1 MREVAIPGVEQ
12 YVRQL
17 QQAQVLQNTASL
29 EGGMVGRY
37 FVAPSVTQ
45 RLAAALKRMKG
56 DEMESQAQAGIDAAR
71 KQQLEA
77 MQYALTGQR
86 PQAPLKR
93 NQDGGFVAAQRPT
106 TQAEVDASFDARQ
119 AANREQMGI
128 AQSYPVQAPSVQQA
142 PANPVMAER
151 QAMIQR
157 MIASGNPELVRQAAQ
172 MMMADQEY
180 MRTRADTRAD
190 TLDQRQYQTG
200 RDETQF
206 GRQVQLAGMQND
218 WQNQR
223 QEGQQAFTA
232 EQNALNRGLTQRQMD
247 AQAADRAEQRRRQEE
262 ADQRAR
268 EAADRAQWTYDEQ
281 RGVAINKITGETRPI
296 MGQNG
301 QPLGP
306 QLAESQLQQI
316 RGLDS
321 TIEAG
326 NSFIRDMQGLGNT
339 DMMDMNTRSKVG
351 TAYTNL
357 MLQAKDAYRLG
368 VLAGEDLK
376 LMETLVNNPLDWQFM
391 ARNPQV
397 AVQQTRQLQELLM
410 KTRNILAQGGTPTA
424 PQLYQPEAPRSDIP
438 PTQVPQM
445 QAPPK
450 VLRFDA
456 NGNMVQ

>member
-1 MREVAIPGVEQ
+1 MRDVAIPGVEQ

-17 QQAQVLQNTASL
+17 QQAQALQATESPQ
-29 EGGMVGRY
+29 GGMVGRY

-56 DEMESQAQAGIDAAR
+56 DEMEGRAQAGIDAAR

-86 PQAPLKR
+86 PLKQ
-93 NQDGGFVAAQRPT
+93 NQDGGFVATQRPT
-106 TQAEVDASFDARQ
+106 TQAEVEATYGARQ
-119 AANREQMGI
+119 GANREQMGI
-128 AQSYPVQAPSVQQA
+128 AQSFPGQPPSVQQA
-142 PANPVMAER
+142 PANPAMAER

-296 MGQNG
+296 MGQDGN
-301 QPLGP
+301 PLRP
-306 QLAESQLQQI
+306 QLSEGQLKGI
-316 RGLDS
+316 RGIDS
-321 TIEAG
+321 TIIAANTFV
-326 NSFIRDMQGLGNT
+326 NSMKGVSQSDLMNPDARSRIGT
-339 DMMDMNTRSKVG
+339 DYNNM
-351 TAYTNL
+351 
-357 MLQAKDAYRLG
+357 MLQAKEAYNLG
-368 VLAGEDLK
+368 VLAGPDMAI
-376 LMETLVNNPLDWQFM
+376 MEAIVNNPLDWQFM
-391 ARNPQV
+391 IRNPQI
-397 AVQQTRQLQELLM
+397 AVEQAQKLQQALM
-410 KTRNILAQGGTPTA
+410 RSREVMASGGLPDA
-424 PQLYQPEAPRSDIP
+424 PQITQPQPMPSDIP
-438 PTQVPQM
+438 PTQVPQT
-445 QAPPK
+445 QSPPR